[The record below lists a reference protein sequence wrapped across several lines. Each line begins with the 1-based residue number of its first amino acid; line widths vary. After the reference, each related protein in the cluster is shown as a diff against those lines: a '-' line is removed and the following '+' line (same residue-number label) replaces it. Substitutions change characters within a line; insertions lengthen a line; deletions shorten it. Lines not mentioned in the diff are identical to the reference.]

1 MAPTRGAANAR
12 TEVRGARA
20 WIANIAVI
28 LVGAGLLAIGIN
40 GHVHRWSPPPVPPAS
55 AGRPPSAARPPPA
68 ARPASAAGLAR
79 AARLA
84 PLRRSVPVALAIPA
98 IGVSARIIALGLD
111 ASHGPAAP
119 PLSTPFVTSWYDHGA
134 APGQAGPALLLGHVD
149 SAAVGPAVFYR
160 LGDLRRGDRIY
171 VTLRDHQV
179 AVFRVSSVALYS
191 QADFPVRYVYGF
203 TRRPTLRLIT
213 CGGTFDPQAHA
224 YLDRIVAFAAFV
236 GQGRTWAGRS
246 VR

>member
-1 MAPTRGAANAR
+1 MAPTRGAANPR
-12 TEVRGARA
+12 TEVRGVRA

-28 LVGAGLLAIGIN
+28 LAGAGLLAIGIN
-40 GHVHRWSPPPVPPAS
+40 GHVHRWSPPPVPP
-55 AGRPPSAARPPPA
+55 GSAARPVSA
-68 ARPASAAGLAR
+68 ARSASVAELAR

-119 PLSTPFVTSWYDHGA
+119 PLSTPFLTSWYDRGA

-160 LGDLRRGDRIY
+160 LGDLRPGDRIY

-179 AVFRVSSVALYS
+179 AVFRVSSVALYPAS
-191 QADFPVRYVYGF
+191 RFPARKVYGV

-213 CGGTFDPQAHA
+213 CGGTFDQQARG
-224 YLDRIVAFAAFV
+224 YLDRIVAFATFV
-236 GQGRTWAGRS
+236 GKGPARAHRS
-246 VR
+246 PR

>member
-1 MAPTRGAANAR
+1 MASTRAAANAC
-12 TEVRGARA
+12 TEVRGVRA
-20 WIANIAVI
+20 WIANIAVT
-28 LVGAGLLAIGIN
+28 LAGAGLLAIGIN

-55 AGRPPSAARPPPA
+55 AARPASAGRPPSAARST
-68 ARPASAAGLAR
+68 SAGGLAR
-79 AARLA
+79 AAWLA

-98 IGVSARIIALGLD
+98 IGVSARIIPLGLD
-111 ASHGPAAP
+111 ASRGPAAP
-119 PLSTPFVTSWYDHGA
+119 PLSMPFLTSWYDHGS

-191 QADFPVRYVYGF
+191 QADFPARYVYGF

-213 CGGTFDPQAHA
+213 CGGTFDPRAHA
-224 YLDRIVAFAAFV
+224 YLDRIVAFAAFE
-236 GQGRTWAGRS
+236 GPGRTRAGGS